1 MKEKINSLSGIRGQW
16 PRIFFDPAGA
26 TNCRRDNMT
35 QGKISVKRQ
44 ATSYKPPD
52 SGFKRQATSSK
63 DYLKN
68 FLLMRIPEALV
79 QASGLRLPGSGSL
92 CPHKVLER

>member
-1 MKEKINSLSGIRGQW
+1 MKKLINLIFFKFIRDPG
-16 PRIFFDPAGA
+16 PLAPDFFDPAGAA

-44 ATSYKPPD
+44 ATSDKPPE

-68 FLLMRIPEALV
+68 FLLMRNPEALV
-79 QASGLRLPGSGSL
+79 QASGLRLPGS
-92 CPHKVLER
+92 